1 MVGIALEPYNFA
13 QLVAPDLGSFASGDG
28 RERERERARRMAQVS
43 IKLLLIIPETQ
54 RFGKVPFSLSLS
66 RSVGRWIGGS
76 VPPVINDRFQVLS
89 EGDICGA
96 SWFAEGRE
104 GASASVDSRGET
116 PISFATQ

>member
-28 RERERERARRMAQVS
+28 GERERARRMAQVS

-66 RSVGRWIGGS
+66 RSVGRWI
-76 VPPVINDRFQVLS
+76 VINDRFQVLS

-96 SWFAEGRE
+96 SWSAGGRE
-104 GASASVDSRGET
+104 GSSASVDSRGET